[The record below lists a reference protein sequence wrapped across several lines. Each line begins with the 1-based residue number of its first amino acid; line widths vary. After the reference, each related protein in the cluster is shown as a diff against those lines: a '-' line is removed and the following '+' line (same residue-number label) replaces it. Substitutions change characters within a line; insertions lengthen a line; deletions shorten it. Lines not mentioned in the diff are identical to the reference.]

1 MIYNCIFVQGVSN
14 IPFNPFIMR
23 KLLFA
28 IVTLFVMFTLAS
40 CGGSSNSPKTVAK
53 KYVKAMVADECE
65 KMVEYLY
72 FSSPDVDKDTYLDFL
87 KSTQSDIDDEYKILS
102 MDYVSETI
110 LEDGLTAD
118 VTFWVERAV
127 GEGYEFDLR
136 MVKVEDQWF
145 VDSGK

>member
-1 MIYNCIFVQGVSN
+1 
-14 IPFNPFIMR
+14 
-23 KLLFA
+23 
-28 IVTLFVMFTLAS
+28 
-40 CGGSSNSPKTVAK
+40 
-53 KYVKAMVADECE
+53 MVADECE